1 MTLKDTLLAFVIIL
15 VWGVNF
21 VVIAVGLDTMP
32 PILMGG
38 LRFLAVFVIGVCFVK
53 FPKLPVMWIL
63 AYALTLSF
71 AQFALLFFA
80 MSVGMP
86 AGLASLILQ
95 SQALFTLVFA
105 FLILKEQIRT
115 AQLLAILTAGSG
127 LTLIGTSAS
136 NDQMSTIGFVITLL
150 AAACWALGNLVTR
163 TISQKGYKADVN
175 LVVWSALFAC
185 PPFFVLSYFVEGP
198 ELIVSALQNIS
209 LSAIL
214 SLLYLALIATLVGY
228 TLWSYLLSRYPAGQ
242 VAPLTLGVPV
252 VGLASAAFFLDEQL
266 ALKELIGIVVVM
278 LGLMINMRIDK
289 VLKRFIFKRPSQGD
303 R

>member
-1 MTLKDTLLAFVIIL
+1 MTLKDTLLAAIIIL

-21 VVIAVGLDTMP
+21 VVIAVGLESMP

-38 LRFLAVFVIGVCFVK
+38 LRFLFVFVIGCWFVRWPQMPIK
-53 FPKLPVMWIL
+53 WIL

-80 MSVGMP
+80 MAVGMP
-86 AGLASLILQ
+86 AGLASLVLQ

-105 FLILKEQIRT
+105 FLILKEQIKIS
-115 AQLLAILTAGSG
+115 QVLAISVAGAG
-127 LTLIGTSAS
+127 LIMIGNSADSQMTGLGFAVTLS
-136 NDQMSTIGFVITLL
+136 
-150 AAACWALGNLVTR
+150 AAACWAVGNLVTR
-163 TISQKGYKADVN
+163 SISQKGYKADVN

-185 PPFFVLSYFVEGP
+185 PPFFALSFFIEGP
-198 ELIVSALQNIS
+198 ELILFSIKNIQ

-242 VAPLTLGVPV
+242 VAPLTLGVPM
-252 VGLASAAFFLDEQL
+252 VGLASASVFLGEALGPLQL
-266 ALKELIGIVVVM
+266 MGIATVM

-289 VLKRFIFKRPSQGD
+289 LIKRMVLKAKVNSSN
-303 R
+303 